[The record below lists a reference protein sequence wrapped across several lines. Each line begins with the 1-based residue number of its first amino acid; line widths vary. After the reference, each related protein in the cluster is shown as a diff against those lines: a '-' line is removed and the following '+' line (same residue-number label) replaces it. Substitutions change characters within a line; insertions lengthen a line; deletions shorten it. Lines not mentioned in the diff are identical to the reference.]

1 MPPRLIGMVH
11 LGPLPGS
18 PSPWQLDSVIE
29 RAVADAATIQEAGF
43 DALLVENYGDT
54 PFFGTLVPPITV
66 AAMTRAVSAVRD
78 VARVPVGV
86 NVLRN
91 DSLAA
96 LGIAAA
102 TGSAFIR
109 VNVLAGVM
117 LTDQGIIEGRA
128 AELAR
133 ERARLEPSVEI
144 YADVLVKH
152 AMPAPGV
159 SQEQAAEDTWTRAG
173 ADALILTGS
182 GTGRSVDLAEVR
194 TVHELLPDAPLIVGS
209 GVSPETV
216 AEILSVA
223 NGVIVGTAIKEEGVT
238 SAPVS
243 RQRAEAL
250 VTAAA

>member
-18 PSPWQLDSVIE
+18 ASPWELDSIIE
-29 RAVADAATIQEAGF
+29 RAVADAVTTQEAGF
-43 DALLVENYGDT
+43 DALLVENYGDA
-54 PFFGTLVPPITV
+54 PYFGAMVPPITV
-66 AAMTRAVSAVRD
+66 AAMTRAVSAVREG
-78 VARVPVGV
+78 ARVPVGV

-91 DSLAA
+91 DSQAA

-109 VNVLAGVM
+109 VNVLSGVM

-128 AELAR
+128 AQLAR
-133 ERARLEPSVEI
+133 ERARLEPAVEI

-152 AMPAPGV
+152 AVPAPGV
-159 SQEQAAEDTWTRAG
+159 SLEQAAEDTWTRAG

-182 GTGRSVDLAEVR
+182 GTGRPVDLAEVR
-194 TVHELLPDAPLIVGS
+194 LVRKLLPEAPLIVGS
-209 GVSPETV
+209 GVTPETV
-216 AEILSVA
+216 SEILSVA
-223 NGVIVGTAIKEEGVT
+223 DGVIVGTAIKEGGVT